1 MSSAKRHRSKTAHRT
16 AQRRKIR
23 RNLNTCEDVPSRTP
37 RTHRRYYKRGNN
49 SVQQSEQLDSE

>member
-23 RNLNTCEDVPSRTP
+23 RNLNTCDDVPSRTP
-37 RTHRRYYKRGNN
+37 RSHRRYYKRGTK
-49 SVQQSEQLDSE
+49 